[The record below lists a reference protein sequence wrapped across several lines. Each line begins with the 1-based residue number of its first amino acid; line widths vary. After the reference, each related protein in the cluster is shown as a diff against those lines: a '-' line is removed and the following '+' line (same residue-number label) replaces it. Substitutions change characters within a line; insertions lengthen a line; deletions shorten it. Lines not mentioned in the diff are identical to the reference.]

1 MPKRREFTLS
11 NEDLKVVEDTIAHDK
26 RPEVVKRAM
35 ALRFLHL
42 GHSTED
48 VAEMMLVGVSTIYTW
63 WRRWEAEGVTGLA
76 NKPKSG
82 RPSKATAEYCQ
93 KLDEALEQDP
103 AAYGYTF
110 TIWTLDRLRDHLEAE
125 TGIRLSRGR
134 FQILMKKRDYVYRRP
149 KRDLQS
155 KQDAD
160 AKAQAAALIEEL
172 KKGQNLIISSSSLWT
187 KRPSD

>member
-1 MPKRREFTLS
+1 MPKRRGFTLS
-11 NEDLKVVEDTIAHDK
+11 SEDLKVVEDTIAHDK

-42 GHSTED
+42 GHSTEE
-48 VAEMMLVGVSTIYTW
+48 VAEMLLVAVSTIYSW
-63 WRRWEAEGVTGLA
+63 WRRWEAEGVAGLV

-82 RPSKATAEYCQ
+82 RPSKATAEYCK
-93 KLDEALEQDP
+93 KLDEALEQEP
-103 AAYGYTF
+103 AAYGYAF
-110 TIWTLDRLRDHLEAE
+110 TIWTLDRLRDHLEAQ

-134 FQILMKKRDYVYRRP
+134 FQILMKKRNYVYRRP
-149 KRDLQS
+149 KRDLTL

-160 AKAQAAALIEEL
+160 AKAQAAELIEEL
-172 KKGQNLIISSSSLWT
+172 KKGRNLTILSSSLWT

>member
-11 NEDLKVVEDTIAHDK
+11 SEDLKVIEDTIAHDK

-42 GHSTED
+42 GHTPEE
-48 VAEMMLVGVSTIYTW
+48 VAEMLLVAVSTVYTW
-63 WRRWEAEGVTGLA
+63 CRRWEAEGVAGLA

-82 RPSKATAEYCQ
+82 RPSKATEAYCQ
-93 KLDEALEQDP
+93 QLDEALEREP
-103 AAYGYTF
+103 AAYGYAF
-110 TIWTLDRLRDHLEAE
+110 AIWTLDRLRDHLETH

-134 FQILMKKRDYVYRRP
+134 FRILMQKRGYVYRRP
-149 KRDLQS
+149 KRDLTS
-155 KQDAD
+155 KQDTD
-160 AKAQAAALIEEL
+160 AKAQAAELIEEL
-172 KKGQNLIISSSSLWT
+172 KKGRNLTISNSSLWT

>member
-11 NEDLKVVEDTIAHDK
+11 SEDLKVIEDIIAHDK

-42 GHSTED
+42 GHSTEE
-48 VAEMMLVGVSTIYTW
+48 VAEMLLVAVSTIYTW
-63 WRRWEAEGVTGLA
+63 WRRWEAEGVVGLA

-82 RPSKATAEYCQ
+82 RPSKATEEYCQ
-93 KLDEALEQDP
+93 KLDAALEQEP
-103 AAYGYTF
+103 AAYGYAF
-110 TIWTLDRLRDHLEAE
+110 TIWTLDRLRDHLEAQ

-134 FQILMKKRDYVYRRP
+134 FRILLKKREYVYRRP
-149 KRDLQS
+149 KRDLTL

-160 AKAQAAALIEEL
+160 AKAQAAELIEEL
-172 KKGQNLIISSSSLWT
+172 KKGRNLTISNSSLWT
-187 KRPSD
+187 KQPSD